1 MNNSILDIIHLNW
14 VNAEMMS
21 IEDIGKISKPIV
33 WTLHDMWP
41 FLGSAHLSENPIQ
54 NNEEFNKLKRIDKWV
69 YLRKKN
75 WRNPIN
81 IVTPSKWLESLV
93 KQSSLMNNWPVITIP
108 HPIDTSY
115 WKPDPEENSRDLVG
129 LPGKKT
135 IILYGA
141 DGGTLS
147 SNKGFDLLNKSLEKI
162 QNYKKDFLLLHFWW
176 KKKILKLTLISK
188 L

>member
-1 MNNSILDIIHLNW
+1 MFLIIFCKRIINKENINPITKLSEIVSIINFGLT
-14 VNAEMMS
+14 S
-21 IEDIGKISKPIV
+21 S
-33 WTLHDMWP
+33 WP
-41 FLGSAHLSENPIQ
+41 FLGSAHLSENSIQ

-69 YLRKKN
+69 YLRKKKN

-162 QNYKKDFLLLHFWW
+162 QNYKKDFLLCIFGG
-176 KKKILKLTLISK
+176 KKILKLTLISK